1 MDMRKRDFLTGLGLG
16 AGIGLAL
23 TGGAMAA
30 EIGADLGA
38 APPPKKK
45 EIPHRKVTTRNL
57 FKAPPGYPNAIA
69 VAPEGLWIA
78 EQKAQGYGK
87 SGGKVP
93 EACWLTDWNGKVLKT
108 VLTESS
114 NTSGMAYGTGHIWM
128 GANGGPEGIYETDMN
143 SKTVSHR
150 QIPLGPADNGGGC
163 HGLMWHEGKL
173 WIVANRLRAIL
184 RVDPVT
190 WAPEFQIPI
199 TTDRWHGIA
208 WDDSHPGG
216 AIWMITGSSDVDRY
230 VQKDG
235 KLVHTTISGLVKYEA
250 ATGAVLETAEFL
262 EGTADPHGLAMHDG
276 KLISCDAG
284 VGPPGFDLTHSP
296 SSGYIFE
303 IDFV

>member
-1 MDMRKRDFLTGLGLG
+1 MRKRDFLAGLGLG
-16 AGIGLAL
+16 AGLVLA
-23 TGGAMAA
+23 ASAK

-38 APPPKKK
+38 APPTKRK
-45 EIPHRKVTTRNL
+45 EIPHRKITTKNL
-57 FKAPPGYPNAIA
+57 FKAPPGYPNGVAI
-69 VAPEGLWIA
+69 APEGLWIA

-87 SGGKVP
+87 NGKPHVP
-93 EACWLTDWNGKVLKT
+93 EACWLVDWNGKVLKT
-108 VLTESS
+108 VMTQSS
-114 NTSGMAYGTGHIWM
+114 NTSGMAYGDGHIWM
-128 GANGGPEGIYETDMN
+128 GANGGEEGIYETDMN

-173 WIVANRLRAIL
+173 WIVANRIKAIL
-184 RVDPVT
+184 RVDPKT
-190 WAPEFQIPI
+190 WAPEFIIPI

-216 AIWMITGSSDVDRY
+216 AIWMVTGSSDKDRY
-230 VQKDG
+230 EMVDG
-235 KLVHTTISGLVKYEA
+235 KLHHTTTSGLVKYS
-250 ATGAVLETAEFL
+250 ATTGEELETAEFL
-262 EGTADPHGLAMHDG
+262 EGTADPHGLAMHNG

>member
-1 MDMRKRDFLTGLGLG
+1 MKLHKRDFLAGLGLG
-16 AGIGLAL
+16 GGLMLRSA
-23 TGGAMAA
+23 AAA

-38 APPPKKK
+38 APPAKKR

-57 FKAPPGYPNAIA
+57 FKAPPGYPNGIA

-87 SGGKVP
+87 TGKPHVP
-93 EACWLTDWNGKVLKT
+93 EACWLVDWNGKLLKT
-108 VLTESS
+108 VMTPSS
-114 NTSGMAYGTGHIWM
+114 NTSGMAYGNGHIWM
-128 GANGGPEGIYETDMN
+128 GANGGAEGIYETDMN

-173 WIVANRLRAIL
+173 WIVANRLKAIL
-184 RVDPVT
+184 RVDPVS
-190 WAPEFQIPI
+190 WAPEFIIPI

-216 AIWMITGSSDVDRY
+216 AIWMVTGSSDKDRY
-230 VQKDG
+230 EMENG
-235 KLVHTTISGLVKYEA
+235 KLHHTTTSGLVKYEV
-250 ATGAVLETAEFL
+250 ATGKLLETAEFL
-262 EGTADPHGLAMHDG
+262 PGTADPHGLAMHNG

-303 IDFV
+303 IDLV

>member
-1 MDMRKRDFLTGLGLG
+1 MIIRKRDFLAGLGL
-16 AGIGLAL
+16 AGFAV
-23 TGGAMAA
+23 AASAA

-38 APPPKKK
+38 VPPQKKK
-45 EIPHRKVTTRNL
+45 PIPHRKVTTKNL

-87 SGGKVP
+87 SGKHIP
-93 EACWLTDWNGKVLKT
+93 EACWLTDWNGKLLKT
-108 VLTESS
+108 VLTPSS
-114 NTSGMAYGTGHIWM
+114 NTSGMAYGNGHIWM
-128 GANGGPEGIYETDMN
+128 GANGGEEGIYEVDMN
-143 SKTVSHR
+143 SKVVSHR

-163 HGLMWHEGKL
+163 HGLMWHAGKL
-173 WIVANRLRAIL
+173 WIVANRLKAIL
-184 RVDPVT
+184 RVDPKS
-190 WAPEFQIPI
+190 WAPEFIIPI

-216 AIWMITGSSDVDRY
+216 AIWMVTGSSDVDRY
-230 VQKDG
+230 VMKNG
-235 KLVHTTISGLVKYEA
+235 KLTHTTISGLVKYEA
-250 ATGAVLETAEFL
+250 ATGRVLETAEFL
-262 EGTADPHGLAMHDG
+262 PGTADPHGLAMHNG